1 MTRHDFDIGII
12 GGGSAGLTVAAG
24 AAQLGAKTLLIE
36 KEKELGGDCLHFGCV
51 PSKTLI
57 KTARVYHQMKNA
69 KDYGLPEADVPP
81 VDFARVADRIR
92 TVIGAIQKHDSSE
105 RFCGLGARVE
115 FGNPVFVDE
124 HAVSLDGLPRSAKSW
139 VIATGSSATVPP
151 IPGLEKT
158 PFLTNREIFTLERL
172 PASMVIIGGGP
183 VGIEMGQAFNR
194 LGTAVTIVE
203 MGADILPKEDADM
216 AVAVRET
223 LRAEGVRF
231 LLGAAVLGATD
242 RGTSREIRVRIGET
256 VETLRAAAVLVA
268 AGREPN
274 LKGLGLEGIGVEF
287 DRRGLRL
294 DDRLRTPQKHIW
306 GAGDVTGTYPFT
318 HAAGYE
324 GGVVVANAVFR
335 LPRKADYRTMPWC
348 TYTDPELAGIG
359 LNERA
364 AKEAGIRY
372 SLWVEDFRG
381 NDRGLAEGEAAGK
394 IKMLL
399 DERERPV
406 GVQILGPRAGDLLAE
421 WVAAFNGRTGLS
433 TLASAVHP
441 YPTLAEINKRVAGA
455 FLSTKIFSEPV
466 KKGLKLFFNLRG
478 RACEPAARG
487 EEVRKL

>member
-1 MTRHDFDIGII
+1 MPAYDFDIGII

-24 AAQLGAKTLLIE
+24 AARLGAKTLLIE
-36 KEKELGGDCLHFGCV
+36 KEGKLGGDCLHFGCV

-69 KDYGLPEADVPP
+69 KAYGLPEADVPP

-92 TVIGAIQKHDSSE
+92 SVIATIQRHDSTE

-115 FGNPVFVDE
+115 FGSPAFADE
-124 HAVSLDGLPRSAKSW
+124 HTVSLDGLPRSAASW

-151 IPGLEKT
+151 IPGLDRT
-158 PFLTNREIFTLERL
+158 PFLTNREIFSLERL
-172 PASMVIIGGGP
+172 PASMIIIGGGP

-194 LGTAVTIVE
+194 LGTSVTIVE
-203 MGADILPKEDADM
+203 MGGAILPKEDADM
-216 AVAVRET
+216 AGAVMEV

-231 LLGAAVLGATD
+231 LLGADVLRAED
-242 RGTSREIRVRIGET
+242 RGPAREIAVRVGKT
-256 VETLRAAAVLVA
+256 VETLRAEAILVA

-274 LKGLGLEGIGVEF
+274 LNGLGLEGIGVDF
-287 DRRGLRL
+287 DRRGLKL
-294 DDRLRTPQKHIW
+294 DDRLRTTQRHIW

-335 LPRKADYRTMPWC
+335 LPRKADYATMPWC

-359 LNERA
+359 LNEKA
-364 AKEAGIRY
+364 AREAGIRC
-372 SLWVEDFRG
+372 SLWVEEFRE

-399 DERERPV
+399 DEREKLV

-421 WVAAFNGRTGLS
+421 WVAVFNGRTGLS

-466 KKGLKLFFNLRG
+466 RKGLKLFFNLRG
-478 RACEPAARG
+478 RACEPAAPG

>member
-1 MTRHDFDIGII
+1 
-12 GGGSAGLTVAAG
+12 
-24 AAQLGAKTLLIE
+24 
-36 KEKELGGDCLHFGCV
+36 
-51 PSKTLI
+51 
-57 KTARVYHQMKNA
+57 
-69 KDYGLPEADVPP
+69 
-81 VDFARVADRIR
+81 
-92 TVIGAIQKHDSSE
+92 
-105 RFCGLGARVE
+105 
-115 FGNPVFVDE
+115 
-124 HAVSLDGLPRSAKSW
+124 
-139 VIATGSSATVPP
+139 
-151 IPGLEKT
+151 
-158 PFLTNREIFTLERL
+158 
-172 PASMVIIGGGP
+172 
-183 VGIEMGQAFNR
+183 
-194 LGTAVTIVE
+194 
-203 MGADILPKEDADM
+203 M

-364 AKEAGIRY
+364 AEEAGIRY